1 MESIGA
7 IIVFILTHL
16 TKKMDDEDSCVE
28 IEWEIGFLVR
38 ILGIPYTYML
48 RGLSSI
54 LFRKEKQGREWKE
67 TSVLVNVR
75 IMRTYLHT
83 TSKYTSVRA
92 VFLS

>member
-1 MESIGA
+1 
-7 IIVFILTHL
+7 
-16 TKKMDDEDSCVE
+16 MDDEDSCVE
-28 IEWEIGFLVR
+28 LELETGFLVR

-48 RGLSSI
+48 RSLYSI
-54 LFRKEKQGREWKE
+54 LFWKEKKGREWKE

-83 TSKYTSVRA
+83 ASKYTSVRA